1 MEEIEAQCIHM
12 SLAITLYVR
21 NDNRGSLAP
30 RLMLNHG
37 AVNPSKVMIVKNV
50 KNKITLIQIL
60 ALILAV

>member
-1 MEEIEAQCIHM
+1 M
-12 SLAITLYVR
+12 SLAITLYVW

-50 KNKITLIQIL
+50 KNKTTLIQIL